1 MRTSDRFVMT
11 VDPLSAVDMQQLEA
25 IRKAVSI
32 SNKTRQRKQY
42 VKLHG
47 RGSRLEATWN
57 SGNPSNYHRFC
68 RELPLRFAKRIDVY
82 IYDRSAY

>member
-1 MRTSDRFVMT
+1 MRTSNRYVMT
-11 VDPLSAVDMQQLEA
+11 VDINSAADMQQLQA

-42 VKLHG
+42 VKLHA
-47 RGSRLEATWN
+47 RGSRLEATWK
-57 SGNPSNYHRFC
+57 SGNPSNYHRYC
-68 RELPLRFAKRIDVY
+68 RELPLRFAERIDVY